1 MNAMIDFPELVKRI
15 IKYLVLGLCI
25 AVVAFVIPK
34 KSLNVEEILILA
46 LAAAATFSILDTFLP
61 SIGESAKMG
70 IGLSVG
76 SALGGGIR
84 TLAM

>member
-25 AVVAFVIPK
+25 SVVAIVIPK